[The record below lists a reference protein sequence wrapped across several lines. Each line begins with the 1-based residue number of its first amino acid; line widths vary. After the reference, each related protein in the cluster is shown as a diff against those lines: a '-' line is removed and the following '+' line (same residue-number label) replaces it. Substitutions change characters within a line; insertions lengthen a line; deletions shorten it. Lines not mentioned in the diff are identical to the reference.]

1 MKRIFFFFPIIIFI
15 IYNIFT
21 IINFGYYHDDWG
33 FFNFNNQSFFD
44 HSEDIWM
51 TEGILLHRYINVP
64 FYILGSIMPNPQ
76 SLYIYIALIGF
87 VIYFQIF
94 DVINYIFKEKNI
106 SNYLNCFGL
115 SLLIVCWY
123 FFPFNISGQFWA
135 TNIHVK
141 VCFFFFL
148 LHFQFLLRNKIL
160 YSIISIIISFSSYE
174 MFYMVHLPIS
184 FLIYKFN
191 LIHKDDY
198 KRYLIYSSLAQLYFL
213 LDRLFLLPTGAR
225 PDHQGFE
232 LLSFVKA
239 YVMNFVRF
247 FWSINMSF
255 TSILSPMLQAFIF
268 LPTIYF
274 LTTIK
279 ESKNFYKIFLIIV
292 ISIAFNSAIVTGG
305 GYGYEGNGIFS
316 KTFYYS
322 SFFIF
327 IFFLLVF
334 VFQKNKINKIF
345 LLFYVSM
352 ISFIGFYYES
362 KSWIKS
368 WELQQEIFQSKK
380 ILELENN
387 YKNKNLVIFFG
398 PCRYNGVE
406 VFYAPWDL
414 TRSIREFNK
423 KTNNDYIPLTNWKI
437 EIYQNKKDKNMWLG
451 LHNKHYEFPL
461 IDFDSVIFW
470 DYFKNQ
476 TKVLGNH
483 RGITLSKE
491 ELDGLNAYRSCDI
504 ETDNY
509 NKNKIDAKKLAK
521 QIFQI
526 N

>member
-1 MKRIFFFFPIIIFI
+1 
-15 IYNIFT
+15 
-21 IINFGYYHDDWG
+21 
-33 FFNFNNQSFFD
+33 
-44 HSEDIWM
+44 
-51 TEGILLHRYINVP
+51 
-64 FYILGSIMPNPQ
+64 
-76 SLYIYIALIGF
+76 
-87 VIYFQIF
+87 
-94 DVINYIFKEKNI
+94 
-106 SNYLNCFGL
+106 
-115 SLLIVCWY
+115 
-123 FFPFNISGQFWA
+123 
-135 TNIHVK
+135 
-141 VCFFFFL
+141 
-148 LHFQFLLRNKIL
+148 
-160 YSIISIIISFSSYE
+160 
-174 MFYMVHLPIS
+174 
-184 FLIYKFN
+184 
-191 LIHKDDY
+191 
-198 KRYLIYSSLAQLYFL
+198 
-213 LDRLFLLPTGAR
+213 
-225 PDHQGFE
+225 
-232 LLSFVKA
+232 
-239 YVMNFVRF
+239 
-247 FWSINMSF
+247 
-255 TSILSPMLQAFIF
+255 
-268 LPTIYF
+268 
-274 LTTIK
+274 
-279 ESKNFYKIFLIIV
+279 
-292 ISIAFNSAIVTGG
+292 
-305 GYGYEGNGIFS
+305 
-316 KTFYYS
+316 
-322 SFFIF
+322 
-327 IFFLLVF
+327 
-334 VFQKNKINKIF
+334 
-345 LLFYVSM
+345 M

-461 IDFDSVIFW
+461 IDFDSVVFW

-476 TKVLGNH
+476 TIVLGNH